1 MMTKSAFMEEVARKE
16 REHFIKE
23 MVAKIDNQFT
33 LESNVKEALLSVD
46 REIFVSDIFKHL
58 AYNLDALPMDSQ
70 QWISSP
76 LTVAKMTQYLEPNS
90 SCDSVLEIGCGS
102 GYQAAVL
109 SKLFR
114 RVFTIERIDSLLQE
128 ARARFKELGID
139 NIISKFDDGTRGW
152 SAFAPFDR
160 IIFSAAPKEIPQV
173 LFEQLADGGILI
185 APVEEYGLQ
194 TITRYYKRG
203 NKITSEVIETCFF
216 VPVVEGKEY

>member
-1 MMTKSAFMEEVARKE
+1 MMTRSKFMKKLDKQRQQHLINEMVRKIEEKFPLDPLVKSA
-16 REHFIKE
+16 
-23 MVAKIDNQFT
+23 
-33 LESNVKEALLSVD
+33 LESVD

-58 AYNLDALPMDSQ
+58 AYSLDALPIDSE

-76 LTVAKMTQYLEPNS
+76 LTVAKMTQYLEPQG
-90 SCDSVLEIGCGS
+90 CDSVLEIGCGS

-109 SKLFR
+109 SKIFR

-128 ARARFKELGID
+128 ARARFRALDIT
-139 NIISKFDDGTRGW
+139 NINSKFDDGTRGW

-160 IIFSAAPKEIPQV
+160 ILFSAAPTHIPDV
-173 LFEQLADGGILI
+173 LFEQLADGGILV

-194 TITRYYKRG
+194 TITRYYKCG
-203 NKITSEVIETCFF
+203 NQITSEVIETCHF

>member
-1 MMTKSAFMEEVARKE
+1 MMTKSAFMEKLEKQRQQ
-16 REHFIKE
+16 HQLDE
-23 MVAKIDNQFT
+23 MVRKIDQQFA
-33 LESNVKEALLSVD
+33 LEPNVKEALSSVD
-46 REIFVSDIFKHL
+46 REIFVSNIFKHL
-58 AYNLDALPMDSQ
+58 SYELDALPMDSE

-90 SCDSVLEIGCGS
+90 SCDNVLEIGCGS

-128 ARARFKELGID
+128 ARGRFRALGIN
-139 NIISKFDDGTRGW
+139 NINSKFEDGTNGW
-152 SAFAPFDR
+152 SSFAPFDR
-160 IIFSAAPKEIPQV
+160 IIFSASPKKIPQV
-173 LFEQLADGGILI
+173 IFDQLAEGGILI

-203 NKITSEVIETCFF
+203 GKITSEAIETCCF
-216 VPVVEGKEY
+216 VPVVKGKEH

>member
-1 MMTKSAFMEEVARKE
+1 MMTKNAFMERLDKQ
-16 REHFIKE
+16 RQQHHLND
-23 MVAKIDNQFT
+23 MVQRIEQKFS
-33 LESNVKEALLSVD
+33 LEPVVKEALQSVD

-58 AYNLDALPMDSQ
+58 SYSLDALPMDSE

-76 LTVAKMTQYLEPNS
+76 LTVAKMTQYLEPAN
-90 SCDSVLEIGCGS
+90 CDSVLEIGCGS

-109 SKLFR
+109 SKIFR
-114 RVFTIERIDSLLQE
+114 RVFTVERIDSLLQE
-128 ARARFKELGID
+128 ARGRFKSL
-139 NIISKFDDGTRGW
+139 NINNINSKFDDGTRGW

-160 IIFSAAPKEIPQV
+160 ILFSASPTEIPQV
-173 LFEQLADGGILI
+173 IFDQLADGGILI

-203 NKITSEVIETCFF
+203 GKITSEVIETCHF

>member
-1 MMTKSAFMEEVARKE
+1 MMTKSAFMERVAKKE
-16 REHFIKE
+16 REHFISE
-23 MVAKIDNQFT
+23 MVKNIDNQFT
-33 LESNVKEALLSVD
+33 LEPHIKKALLSVD

-58 AYNLDALPMDSQ
+58 AYNLDALPMDSE

-76 LTVAKMTQYLEPNS
+76 LTVAKMTQYLEVDD

-102 GYQAAVL
+102 GYQAAIL

-128 ARARFKELGID
+128 ARARFKELGIK
-139 NIISKFDDGTRGW
+139 NIISKFDDGTKGW
-152 SAFAPFDR
+152 LAFAPFDR

-173 LFEQLADGGILI
+173 LFQQLSDGGILI

-203 NKITSEVIETCFF
+203 NKITSEIIETCHF
-216 VPVVEGKEY
+216 VPVIEGKEY